1 MISVAIVTA
10 SRSLRLGWQTAVDRM
25 PNAQCAGI
33 YSTVAA
39 LQQKADGPP
48 IHVVLLGVGARDR
61 VAQLLEG
68 IHDAQAQAKILV
80 LAGQLSD
87 EQLFSALRAGASGF
101 LSLNI
106 FQNALQ
112 QAILQLYR
120 GETPL
125 SKEVTQRIMRS
136 FKAQRR
142 SDNLSER
149 EQEVYRLLCEG
160 KNYREIAD
168 ELFVSQNTVRFHL
181 KNIYK
186 KLGVK
191 SRHEA
196 MARAYDAGGFS

>member
-1 MISVAIVTA
+1 MISVAVVTA
-10 SRSLRLGWQTAVDRM
+10 SRSLRLAWQTTVDKM
-25 PNAQCAGI
+25 PNARCRG
-33 YSTVAA
+33 VFAA
-39 LQQKADGPP
+39 VNALPKVSDGPP
-48 IHVVLLGVGARDR
+48 IDVVLLGLGARDQATRTLEFVQGAIPKAR
-61 VAQLLEG
+61 V
-68 IHDAQAQAKILV
+68 LV
-80 LAGQLSD
+80 LAAQLSD
-87 EQLFSALRAGASGF
+87 EQLFSALRAGVGGF
-101 LSLNI
+101 LSQHI
-106 FQNALQ
+106 FPQALQ
-112 QAILQLYR
+112 QAIMQLHS

-125 SKEVTQRIMRS
+125 SKEVAQRIMNS

-160 KNYREIAD
+160 KNYREIAG

-196 MARAYDAGGFS
+196 MARAYEAGGY

>member
-1 MISVAIVTA
+1 MISVAVVTA
-10 SRSLRLGWQTAVDRM
+10 SRSLRLAWQTTVDKM
-25 PNAQCAGI
+25 PNARCTG
-33 YSTVAA
+33 VFAA
-39 LQQKADGPP
+39 VNALPKGSDGPP
-48 IHVVLLGVGARDR
+48 IDVVLLGLGARDR
-61 VAQLLEG
+61 ATRTLELVQEAAPG
-68 IHDAQAQAKILV
+68 ARVLV
-80 LAGQLSD
+80 LAAQLSD
-87 EQLFSALRAGASGF
+87 EQLFSALRTGAGGF
-101 LSLNI
+101 LSQNI
-106 FQNALQ
+106 FPQALQ
-112 QAILQLYR
+112 QAIMQLHS

-125 SKEVTQRIMRS
+125 TKEVAQRIMNS

-196 MARAYDAGGFS
+196 MARAYEAGGY

>member
-10 SRSLRLGWQTAVDRM
+10 SRSLRQGWQTAVEKM
-25 PNAQCAGI
+25 SNAQCVGIFATAAGL
-33 YSTVAA
+33 SEAS
-39 LQQKADGPP
+39 DGPP
-48 IHVVLLGVGARDR
+48 VDVVILGLGNRERTTR
-61 VAQLLEG
+61 VLEVLRE
-68 IHDAQAQAKILV
+68 AAPRAKVLV
-80 LAGQLSD
+80 LAAQLSD
-87 EQLFSALRAGASGF
+87 EQLFSALRAGAAGF
-101 LSLNI
+101 LSQNI
-106 FQNALQ
+106 FPKALQ
-112 QAILQLYR
+112 EAIYQLHR
-120 GETPL
+120 GEAAL
-125 SKEVTQRIMRS
+125 SKDVTKRIMGS
-136 FKAQRR
+136 FKAQRS

-196 MARAYDAGGFS
+196 MARAYESGAF